1 MHLPSILVL
10 AATTDCGAFDEML
23 RLFGIAA
30 IVYAVF
36 KGIRSLMPQAAAPPQ
51 PDPAPATHGP
61 HAQPAPAPVAASG
74 ITPEILAVIA
84 AAVATVPGSSRR
96 IVAIRSESSH
106 WEKAGRQSVL
116 TSHRIR

>member
-1 MHLPSILVL
+1 MQLPSILVL
-10 AATTDCGAFDEML
+10 AAATDCGAFDEML

-51 PDPAPATHGP
+51 PHPAPATHGS
-61 HAQPAPAPVAASG
+61 HAQPAPASAAG

-84 AAVATVPGSSRR
+84 AAVATTTSSSHR
-96 IVAIRSESSH
+96 IVTIRSESSQ